1 MCFVSALAC
10 TLNTSLYRR
19 EVDEP
24 ILRYQVST
32 TSPGESY
39 VPYQVSHGSQKVF
52 NLFYVGG
59 EVSGDIYFN
68 RSSLASTSNVS
79 IGIIH
84 LKLAPLEI
92 GDEGPYILISGQNQ
106 LDCKLVY
113 ILGKD
118 KYIFLKSSS
127 ITDIFKS

>member
-1 MCFVSALAC
+1 MAC

-19 EVDEP
+19 EDDEP
-24 ILRYQVST
+24 VLRYQVST
-32 TSPGESY
+32 TSPGQSY
-39 VPYQVSHGSQKVF
+39 VPYQVSHGSSIVYTVNYYEGK
-52 NLFYVGG
+52 
-59 EVSGDIYFN
+59 VSGDIYFN

-92 GDEGPYILISGQNQ
+92 GDEGPYILIFGQNQ
-106 LDCKLVY
+106 LDCKILY

-118 KYIFLKSSS
+118 IINTFVLKKR
-127 ITDIFKS
+127 F

>member
-1 MCFVSALAC
+1 MCFVLALAC

-19 EVDEP
+19 EDDEP
-24 ILRYQVST
+24 VLRYQVST
-32 TSPGESY
+32 TLPGESY
-39 VPYQVSHGSQKVF
+39 VPYQVSHGSSIVCTV
-52 NLFYVGG
+52 NYYDGNVI
-59 EVSGDIYFN
+59 GDIYFN

-92 GDEGPYILISGQNQ
+92 GDEGSYILKSGQNQ
-106 LDCKLVY
+106 LDCNILY

-118 KYIFLKSSS
+118 IINTFLQKRMFWSM
-127 ITDIFKS
+127 I